1 MLLLPFPAF
10 ICYVVF
16 IGLLFTRFWIISI
29 LYAVWWYL
37 DRAKPWQGSRHIDVL
52 RCWAVWKHMK
62 DYFPISVSI
71 GLAREWSG
79 P

>member
-1 MLLLPFPAF
+1 MLLLPFPA
-10 ICYVVF
+10 ILCSVVF
-16 IGLLFTRFWIISI
+16 IALLFTRFWIISI

-52 RCWAVWKHMK
+52 RRCVVCKYMK
-62 DYFPISVSI
+62 DYFPISVSM
-71 GLAREWSG
+71 GLARERSG